1 MHKPIIPIC
10 LLLSLCSLCAIQAHA
25 QSIPVSIQLQD
36 GRKDTLFINSPALM
50 KKVQDALM
58 QPLTPDEQ
66 QKYDKDITELTN
78 TILHRSPLEITLRPF
93 ALRVDF
99 VHELVALTKEDILR
113 KRRPVKSEA
122 FTMDLS
128 ITYNMSKANMEG
140 ARVGIHLW
148 DIMRV
153 RDFYVSDYDIETDT
167 NWFWA
172 EDWK

>member
-1 MHKPIIPIC
+1 MHTRITPIC
-10 LLLSLCSLCAIQAHA
+10 LVLTLCSLCAIQAHA
-25 QSIPVSIQLQD
+25 QSIPVSIQLED

-58 QPLTPDEQ
+58 KPLTPDEQ
-66 QKYDKDITELTN
+66 QKDDKEITNLTN
-78 TILHRSPLEITLRPF
+78 AILHRSPLEITLRPF

-99 VHELVALTKEDILR
+99 VHELQALTKEDIFH
-113 KRRPVKSEA
+113 RRHRVKPEA

-128 ITYNMSKANMEG
+128 ITYNMSKADMEG
-140 ARVGIHLW
+140 AYVGIHLW

-153 RDFYVSDYDIETDT
+153 RDFYVSDYDIEVND